1 MIVTIFP
8 DLKTTN
14 KPIYRPVEWV
24 LEQVRTGGKQKQL
37 IEEIRATPDKEK
49 RDFLKKSLGCVLFSG
64 KFKTRSIEGLI
75 EHSRLIC
82 IEFDHLPNVDAKKYE
97 LIQSPYTYACWLSP
111 SGNGL
116 RLLVEVATTNHVA
129 HFLALTKEFPG
140 CDVSTKDVSRIMFH
154 SYDPEIFINRNHEVF
169 TSVVER
175 AMDDQQKY
183 ENLKKWLDNKGEK
196 FVSGNRNNFLTK
208 LAGAAN
214 RFGIGPTFLLS
225 AVLKDYV
232 NNTDFT
238 KREAESTINK
248 VYTLYADQHNTASFD
263 EAHSDKD
270 VKEILDVTVSTQ
282 DFIYLNDVE
291 ADLIRDYDEGT
302 QKAPT
307 TYFPSIDLIFRPMR
321 GDLNVLEGIGNYG
334 KSQMQ
339 KQMDLVRAVKDGMK
353 FAYHTREEYPP
364 VFWYRELIRA
374 LVGKPLERDDP
385 ERMSKAE
392 YTRAMEFI
400 REHFIYI
407 YPPKLPTPKYILDRF
422 GEACVKHS
430 VSGCV
435 IDPWNQLLHVMDK
448 RDDIYLGES
457 LTEIE
462 SFAQQMQVYMT
473 IVAHPNRT
481 NKKPDGNYE
490 APDVYDLNGGAV
502 WNARATNITCYHRPF
517 YQTDKSNPTAE
528 FHSKKIKKQMLSGIP
543 GTALLVYDRRKGRFY
558 DNGFSPLDS
567 FTL

>member
-1 MIVTIFP
+1 
-8 DLKTTN
+8 
-14 KPIYRPVEWV
+14 
-24 LEQVRTGGKQKQL
+24 
-37 IEEIRATPDKEK
+37 
-49 RDFLKKSLGCVLFSG
+49 
-64 KFKTRSIEGLI
+64 
-75 EHSRLIC
+75 
-82 IEFDHLPNVDAKKYE
+82 
-97 LIQSPYTYACWLSP
+97 

-169 TSVVER
+169 TSIVER

-183 ENLKKWLDNKGEK
+183 DNLKKWLDNKGEK

-232 NNTDFT
+232 NDTDFT
-238 KREAESTINK
+238 KREAERTINK

-334 KSQMQ
+334 KSQIQ

-392 YTRAMEFI
+392 YTRAMEFL

-407 YPPKLPTPKYILDRF
+407 YPPKLPTPKYI
-422 GEACVKHS
+422 
-430 VSGCV
+430 
-435 IDPWNQLLHVMDK
+435 
-448 RDDIYLGES
+448 
-457 LTEIE
+457 
-462 SFAQQMQVYMT
+462 
-473 IVAHPNRT
+473 
-481 NKKPDGNYE
+481 
-490 APDVYDLNGGAV
+490 
-502 WNARATNITCYHRPF
+502 
-517 YQTDKSNPTAE
+517 
-528 FHSKKIKKQMLSGIP
+528 
-543 GTALLVYDRRKGRFY
+543 
-558 DNGFSPLDS
+558 
-567 FTL
+567 

>member
-1 MIVTIFP
+1 
-8 DLKTTN
+8 
-14 KPIYRPVEWV
+14 
-24 LEQVRTGGKQKQL
+24 
-37 IEEIRATPDKEK
+37 
-49 RDFLKKSLGCVLFSG
+49 
-64 KFKTRSIEGLI
+64 
-75 EHSRLIC
+75 
-82 IEFDHLPNVDAKKYE
+82 
-97 LIQSPYTYACWLSP
+97 
-111 SGNGL
+111 
-116 RLLVEVATTNHVA
+116 
-129 HFLALTKEFPG
+129 
-140 CDVSTKDVSRIMFH
+140 
-154 SYDPEIFINRNHEVF
+154 
-169 TSVVER
+169 
-175 AMDDQQKY
+175 
-183 ENLKKWLDNKGEK
+183 
-196 FVSGNRNNFLTK
+196 
-208 LAGAAN
+208 
-214 RFGIGPTFLLS
+214 S

-232 NNTDFT
+232 NDTDFT

-385 ERMSKAE
+385 ERMSKVE